1 MNWVDYVILATLVLS
16 TLAGVIRGITREV
29 LGLGTWILA
38 FVIAFLVAPPV
49 AGWLQRW
56 VEDPALRLLLG
67 YGGVFLMTLA
77 LGAIVPSIL
86 ASWIRG
92 SHLSGADRSLGG
104 GFGLLRAV
112 LMIGAA
118 ALLSDLAEARE
129 ARWWT
134 ESQLIDK
141 FDAVGDAIG
150 ALLPESWLDALRP
163 EAVSGAQMEN

>member
-1 MNWVDYVILATLVLS
+1 MKPFIPFLFLLLATTLEVSGDALVRIGIFNHIGWARAGIM
-16 TLAGVIRGITREV
+16 LAG
-29 LGLGTWILA
+29 A
-38 FVIAFLVAPPV
+38 C
-49 AGWLQRW
+49 
-56 VEDPALRLLLG
+56 LLLG

-77 LGAIVPSIL
+77 LGAIVTSIL

>member
-29 LGLGTWILA
+29 LGLATWVLA
-38 FVIAFLVAPPV
+38 FIIAFLVAPPV
-49 AGWLQRW
+49 AGWLERW
-56 VEDPALRLLLG
+56 VSDPALRLLLG
-67 YGGVFLMTLA
+67 YGGVFLLTLA
-77 LGAIVPSIL
+77 LGAIVTSIL

-92 SHLSGADRSLGG
+92 SHLSGADRSLGA

-112 LMIGAA
+112 LLIGAA
-118 ALLSDLAEARE
+118 ALLSDLAGARE
-129 ARWWT
+129 APWWT

-141 FDAVGDAIG
+141 FDAVGDALG

-163 EAVSGAQMEN
+163 EPLSDAQTVN

>member
-1 MNWVDYVILATLVLS
+1 MCPN
-16 TLAGVIRGITREV
+16 RREC
-29 LGLGTWILA
+29 LPPWRA
-38 FVIAFLVAPPV
+38 AAAPP
-49 AGWLQRW
+49 AGAARQVGDGR
-56 VEDPALRLLLG
+56 VRALGRATALP
-67 YGGVFLMTLA
+67 VFSANALSSTDYAPDEILMTLA
-77 LGAIVPSIL
+77 LGAIVTSIL

-163 EAVSGAQMEN
+163 EVVSGAQMEN